1 MAAVI
6 VSGARGGTC
15 DVPHTLKQLAVPGS
29 RWRVRRS
36 TSSPGR
42 DAIAGWG
49 LTSAA
54 GGAAAW
60 RRPVS
65 QRRTRRPSVAK
76 QATPGPVGGGC
87 DSGCGDPT
95 SWFSKKSYSCSAQV
109 APSSCGAVGVR
120 RAVRHRGVDRRGNPM
135 NMLIR
140 KIYPA
145 CWHRRRS
152 STDLEIRGPN
162 PSSFDYAVFNR
173 CLAEQRGATPG
184 ECVSTE
190 IAVMFHVKHD
200 RFDYCRLVDAARARA
215 A

>member
-1 MAAVI
+1 MEHRPLFHVKHLRGMECGQKTVMAAVI
-6 VSGARGGTC
+6 VSGARGTC

-29 RWRVRRS
+29 RWRVRRF

-109 APSSCGAVGVR
+109 APSSCGAVGAR
-120 RAVRHRGVDRRGNPM
+120 RAVRHRGVDRRGDD
-135 NMLIR
+135 
-140 KIYPA
+140 
-145 CWHRRRS
+145 
-152 STDLEIRGPN
+152 TVFPN
-162 PSSFDYAVFNR
+162 EFADQADIPSLLVPPPVVD
-173 CLAEQRGATPG
+173 TPRNSWP
-184 ECVSTE
+184 ES
-190 IAVMFHVKHD
+190 
-200 RFDYCRLVDAARARA
+200 LVV
-215 A
+215 